1 MHAGLELGTTN
12 PEVRG
17 AEGDV
22 VVHDRHEQLVI
33 GVLEDDPDTLADL
46 AQVRLRDRQPGHPH
60 LARPT
65 SEDAVEVK
73 DERRLARAVRPEERD
88 ALALVDREVDA
99 EQRAVAIGI
108 GEGDA
113 ADLKRWRAHVTTHA
127 IVAIRTPT
135 AGRVIAAVHWAAG
148 AE

>member
-46 AQVRLRDRQPGHPH
+46 ARGS
-60 LARPT
+60 A
-65 SEDAVEVK
+65 S
-73 DERRLARAVRPEERD
+73 
-88 ALALVDREVDA
+88 
-99 EQRAVAIGI
+99 
-108 GEGDA
+108 
-113 ADLKRWRAHVTTHA
+113 
-127 IVAIRTPT
+127 
-135 AGRVIAAVHWAAG
+135 
-148 AE
+148 